1 MAERPGILGHI
12 DREMAQIQRNRS
24 ERRQRRMKDFL
35 IPKDED
41 EPDDSVDV
49 WGAYVLFKQGD
60 SLAEIVEAQ
69 IETDY
74 DKGE

>member
-1 MAERPGILGHI
+1 MTERPGILGYI
-12 DREMAQIQRNRS
+12 DRETARTQRNKA
-24 ERRQRRMKDFL
+24 ERRQRRMRGFL
-35 IPKDED
+35 IPKDEHD
-41 EPDDSVDV
+41 PDDSVDV

-74 DKGE
+74 EEGE